1 MIDSLVFGGCAFP
14 PVTGDGLVRP
24 GPPAGRRSDSES
36 ESDENSDSDELQLKL
51 VKIPVRPMIEKPVPV
66 IHELPPPLRQG
77 RRPAPVSTSW
87 FQKHFVDGARW
98 VRTTRRAI

>member
-36 ESDENSDSDELQLKL
+36 ESDENSDE
-51 VKIPVRPMIEKPVPV
+51 IGENT
-66 IHELPPPLRQG
+66 G
-77 RRPAPVSTSW
+77 PA
-87 FQKHFVDGARW
+87 DD
-98 VRTTRRAI
+98 